1 VASREQVITAKKN
14 FRVEETLAG
23 IDKVIILFAA
33 MGTRI
38 EHFPYRVFVK
48 RLTKKGYSCIIY
60 DFPPRIILSG
70 DFDIWQQF
78 SDEII
83 ADAKERIKKY
93 KKRGAAHFYAYG
105 VSIGSLYANMLARST
120 PEISHV
126 ILNLSHGD
134 VARNIWTFK
143 TVRQAKQNL
152 IDKGFDEA
160 AVRQN
165 ITYLDPIFNA
175 PGLKGKKILLQ
186 LSRQD
191 KIFPKEQTKHLKL
204 AFEAA
209 GLDMTYLENKHLGH
223 IPAATKNVMSTKIID
238 TFYSS

>member
-1 VASREQVITAKKN
+1 MVIPLVLLHYDPAWQTTSGETIPCLSSREPFCHGLKPV
-14 FRVEETLAG
+14 VS
-23 IDKVIILFAA
+23 
-33 MGTRI
+33 GT
-38 EHFPYRVFVK
+38 V
-48 RLTKKGYSCIIY
+48 
-60 DFPPRIILSG
+60 
-70 DFDIWQQF
+70 
-78 SDEII
+78 
-83 ADAKERIKKY
+83 
-93 KKRGAAHFYAYG
+93 
-105 VSIGSLYANMLARST
+105 
-120 PEISHV
+120 
-126 ILNLSHGD
+126 NLSHGD
-134 VARNIWTFK
+134 VARNLWTFK

-160 AVRQN
+160 AVRQH

-191 KIFPKEQTKHLKL
+191 KIFPKGQTKHLKQ